1 MYKYTQNAIYMSCYV
16 TTTDY
21 YLRQGDNEV
30 VYVGLSCSVCDLS
43 HGYLSPVVSVR
54 DVLGDATVEQ
64 DGLLGH
70 EADLRAQP
78 RQVVVS
84 QRSAVQALN
93 TTVRAVSGDWSC
105 VASSYSY
112 NGLTYIL

>member
-1 MYKYTQNAIYMSCYV
+1 MKVWMLSSRNH
-16 TTTDY
+16 

-30 VYVGLSCSVCDLS
+30 MDVGLSRGFYDLI
-43 HGYLSPVVSVR
+43 HRHLSTVVSVR

-78 RQVVVS
+78 RQIVVA
-84 QRSAVQALN
+84 QSA
-93 TTVRAVSGDWSC
+93 AVDQ
-105 VASSYSY
+105 
-112 NGLTYIL
+112 LQPH